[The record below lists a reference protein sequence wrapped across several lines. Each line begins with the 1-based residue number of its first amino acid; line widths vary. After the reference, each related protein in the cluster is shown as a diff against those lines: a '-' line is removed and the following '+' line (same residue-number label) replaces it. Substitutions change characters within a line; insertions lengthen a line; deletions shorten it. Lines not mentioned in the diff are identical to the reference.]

1 MALAPKL
8 ANTTVI
14 VVAQRVASIRH
25 AHQIL
30 VLDGGK
36 LVGKGTHDQL
46 VASCPTY
53 AEIVTSQT
61 EEGEAA
67 A

>member
-1 MALAPKL
+1 M
-8 ANTTVI
+8 
-14 VVAQRVASIRH
+14 ASIRD

-36 LVGKGTHDQL
+36 LVGKGTHAQL

-61 EEGEAA
+61 EEQEVAA
-67 A
+67 